1 MPPHAADAART
12 ADVGTSVRS
21 RSKGNSSTGQSEQ
34 RKTVYRT
41 VLDNPLSVQW
51 PPLPSATRQA
61 ILDELLNLLSDSTT
75 EDGRSVVDWRLD
87 EHARRRGKNR
97 PSRKLEEKQNK
108 AADAAEEAP
117 PQLVDTDG
125 PPTASSSSP
134 PSNAANP
141 SHFLITR
148 SSQTYDIPDSKAHS
162 AADKAHLGPSV
173 SPPAVLSHLVVGINE
188 VTRALETRVRW
199 GRWELGDAAAAPLEA
214 APVEIPRA
222 PGRPRQRRRKSS
234 STPSAIPP
242 GAHVVRAPPS
252 LRSLAAYKFAHYPAP
267 SPSPNSAPPYL
278 LPPATTG
285 GSWQMLVNSEARRLK
300 PMSTAKKGGTGSTEG
315 DTAQAKEPAQVGQ
328 AEGDEKLITGP
339 SHVGPSTI
347 EGEIPNQPEAPTTPL
362 VDLVFLC
369 KPDIN
374 PPSLVA
380 HLPSLV
386 AAANGVQ
393 EALDS
398 VLRYAAPS
406 EGAED
411 VVMGEK
417 RTEKRP
423 VGTKVL
429 IVPLD
434 VGAERKLADA
444 LGLRRVAA
452 IGLSSSALGAS
463 SLLSLVERST
473 TPLNAPWLVPQIL
486 NPLLSTPVRFVA
498 AANTPSS
505 RFIPTH
511 IKHVRTT
518 APLNPK
524 AANIAKKK
532 QKREWKDAARQTK
545 RRKSDGEMGGGGK
558 TGVYVAED

>member
-61 ILDELLNLLSDSTT
+61 ILDELLTLLSESTT

-108 AADAAEEAP
+108 AADTAEEAP

-125 PPTASSSSP
+125 PPTASSSSVH
-134 PSNAANP
+134 S
-141 SHFLITR
+141 LTTR

-162 AADKAHLGPSV
+162 VTDKTGSPPPMP
-173 SPPAVLSHLVVGINE
+173 PPAVLSHLVVGINE
-188 VTRALETRVRW
+188 VTRALETRVQW

-214 APVEIPRA
+214 ASIEIPRA

-234 STPSAIPP
+234 SIPSAIPP

-252 LRSLAAYKFAHYPAP
+252 LRSLAAYTFASHPAP
-267 SPSPNSAPPYL
+267 SPSPNSAAPFL

-300 PMSTAKKGGTGSTEG
+300 PMSTAKKGGTGRTEG
-315 DTAQAKEPAQVGQ
+315 DTAQAKEAAQVGQ
-328 AEGDEKLITGP
+328 AKGDEKLITDP
-339 SHVGPSTI
+339 SHVGPSTV
-347 EGEIPNQPEAPTTPL
+347 EGEIPNQPEAPATPL
-362 VDLVFLC
+362 VDLVFVC

-398 VLRYAAPS
+398 VLRHAAPS

-411 VVMGEK
+411 VVMGEEGS
-417 RTEKRP
+417 TKRP
-423 VGTKVL
+423 FSKKVL

-473 TPLNAPWLVPQIL
+473 IPLNAPWLVPQIL

-518 APLNPK
+518 APLNSK

-532 QKREWKDAARQTK
+532 QKREWKDAARQAQ
-545 RRKSDGEMGGGGK
+545 RRKLDDGKAEQERAD
-558 TGVYVAED
+558 VYVAGD